1 MKLSKCCNSKTYLH
15 KKKGKEIR
23 TCCECQKPCDTW
35 NAGKIEDEVPETIV
49 ASGWHEPE
57 VKIAKKN
64 VRRLFIVSLFL
75 ALVFILLAFKGVIYY
90 MKLPV

>member
-57 VKIAKKN
+57 PNIC
-64 VRRLFIVSLFL
+64 SLYL
-75 ALVFILLAFKGVIYY
+75 TALQYATYLQR
-90 MKLPV
+90 